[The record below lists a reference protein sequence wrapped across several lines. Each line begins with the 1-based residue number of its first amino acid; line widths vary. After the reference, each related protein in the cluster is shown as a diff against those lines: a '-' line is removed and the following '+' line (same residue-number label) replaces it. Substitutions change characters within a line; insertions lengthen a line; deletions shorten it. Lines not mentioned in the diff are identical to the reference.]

1 MAETQQIVAETADK
15 QVPLDFD
22 AEAQDVEVSLE
33 GPASVEMV
41 TDAEIVEIEEKTE
54 QEEYGSTVQKR
65 IDRLTKKMREAE
77 RQREEA
83 VKYAQNVQQ
92 ESEGLKARMQQL
104 DQGYVSEY
112 GSRITAEQQQ
122 AEGDLKKAVELGD
135 VDATVAAQK
144 TLTQLA
150 VAQDRYE
157 QAKVQ
162 QEQQAAQQAA
172 YAQQMEQQ
180 AQAYPQQQVQQ
191 AAAPPT
197 DPKAEKWAA
206 RNEWF
211 GQDEAMTF
219 AAFGIH
225 KKMVESEGFDP
236 QSDEYYSELDERI
249 QTEFPQKFNGT
260 SKRAAQTVAGV
271 SRSSSSGR
279 GSKKVRLTPS
289 QVAIAKKLGV
299 PLEEYAKYV
308 KE

>member
-1 MAETQQIVAETADK
+1 MAETQQKAHEADSG
-15 QVPLDFD
+15 QVPLEFD
-22 AEAQDVEVSLE
+22 EEATEVEISSEDSPEIEAQVIEVE
-33 GPASVEMV
+33 
-41 TDAEIVEIEEKTE
+41 DKTE
-54 QEEYGSTVQKR
+54 QEEYGATVQKR

-83 VKYAQNVQQ
+83 LKYAQNVQQ
-92 ESEGLKARMQQL
+92 ESNGLKARMQQL

-112 GSRITAEQQQ
+112 GNRINAEQQQ
-122 AEGDLKKAVELGD
+122 AENELKKAVELGD

-144 TLTQLA
+144 SMTQLA

-157 QAKVQ
+157 QAKIQ
-162 QEQQAAQQAA
+162 QDQLLAQQQA
-172 YAQQMEQQ
+172 YAQQLAQQ
-180 AQAYPQQQVQQ
+180 NQTNYAPQP
-191 AAAPPT
+191 AAAPQT

-225 KKMVESEGFDP
+225 KKMVETEGFDP
-236 QSDEYYSELDERI
+236 QSEEYYSELDERL
-249 QTEFPQKFNGT
+249 QTEFPQKINGT

-279 GSKKVRLTPS
+279 GKKKVRLTPS
-289 QVAIAKKLGV
+289 QVTIAKKLGV

>member
-1 MAETQQIVAETADK
+1 MAEIQQKVHEADSG
-15 QVPLDFD
+15 QVPLEFD
-22 AEAQDVEVSLE
+22 ETAAEVEV
-33 GPASVEMV
+33 PVESEAIS
-41 TDAEIVEIEEKTE
+41 DAEIVEIEEKTE

-191 AAAPPT
+191 AAALPT

-225 KKMVESEGFDP
+225 KKMVETEGFDP

>member
-1 MAETQQIVAETADK
+1 MAETQQQAIETDST

-22 AEAQDVEVSLE
+22 STGDDIEVSIEDAVSAEA
-33 GPASVEMV
+33 V
-41 TDAEIVEIEEKTE
+41 TDAEVVEIEEKTE
-54 QEEYGSTVQKR
+54 QEEYGATVQKR

-83 VKYAQNVQQ
+83 LKYAQSVQT
-92 ESEGLKARMQQL
+92 ESNDLKNRIQQL

-122 AEGDLKKAVELGD
+122 AESDLRKAVELGD

-144 TLTQLA
+144 ALTQLA

-172 YAQQMEQQ
+172 YAQHMEQQ

-191 AAAPPT
+191 AAAPPA
-197 DPKAEKWAA
+197 DPKAEKWAQK
-206 RNEWF
+206 NEWF
-211 GQDEAMTF
+211 GTDDAMTY

-225 KKMVESEGFDP
+225 KRLVESEGFDP
-236 QSDEYYSELDERI
+236 QSDDYYSELDERMRK
-249 QTEFPQKFNGT
+249 EFPQKFNGT

-271 SRSSSSGR
+271 SRSTTSGR
-279 GSKKVRLTPS
+279 SGRKVRLTPS

>member
-1 MAETQQIVAETADK
+1 MAETQQQATEIDTT

-22 AEAQDVEVSLE
+22 STGEDIEVSIEDAVSAEA
-33 GPASVEMV
+33 V
-41 TDAEIVEIEEKTE
+41 TDAEVVEIEEKTE
-54 QEEYGSTVQKR
+54 QEEYGATVQKR

-83 VKYAQNVQQ
+83 LKYAQSVQT
-92 ESEGLKARMQQL
+92 ESNDLKNRIQQL

-122 AEGDLKKAVELGD
+122 AESDLRKAVELGD

-144 TLTQLA
+144 ALTQLA

-172 YAQQMEQQ
+172 YAQQMDQQ

-191 AAAPPT
+191 AAAPPA
-197 DPKAEKWAA
+197 DPKAEKWAQK
-206 RNEWF
+206 NEWF
-211 GQDEAMTF
+211 GTDDAMTY

-225 KKMVESEGFDP
+225 KRLVESEGFDP
-236 QSDEYYSELDERI
+236 QSDDYYSELDERMRK
-249 QTEFPQKFNGT
+249 EFPQKFNGT

-271 SRSSSSGR
+271 SRSTSSGR
-279 GSKKVRLTPS
+279 SGNKVRLTPS

-299 PLEEYAKYV
+299 PLEEYAKHV

>member
-1 MAETQQIVAETADK
+1 MAAAQQTVAETTDK

-22 AEAQDVEVSLE
+22 EDAPDVEVSLE
-33 GPASVEMV
+33 SPALAEEIS
-41 TDAEIVEIEEKTE
+41 DAEVIEVREVEEKTE
-54 QEEYGSTVQKR
+54 QEEYTTTVQKR

-83 VKYAQNVQQ
+83 LKYAQNVQT
-92 ESEGLKARMQQL
+92 ESNDLKARMQQL

-112 GSRITAEQQQ
+112 GSRINAEQQQ
-122 AEGDLKKAVELGD
+122 AEGELRKAVELGD

-144 TLTQLA
+144 TMTQLA

-157 QAKVQ
+157 QAKAQ
-162 QEQQAAQQAA
+162 QEQQVAQEAA
-172 YAQQMEQQ
+172 YSQQLSQQNQTNYAQ
-180 AQAYPQQQVQQ
+180 PP

-197 DPKAEKWAA
+197 DPKAAKWAS

-236 QSDEYYSELDERI
+236 QSDDYYSELDERL
-249 QTEFPQKFNGT
+249 QTEFPQKIGC
-260 SKRAAQTVAGV
+260 AA
-271 SRSSSSGR
+271 
-279 GSKKVRLTPS
+279 
-289 QVAIAKKLGV
+289 
-299 PLEEYAKYV
+299 
-308 KE
+308 

>member
-1 MAETQQIVAETADK
+1 MAETQQIVTETADK

-157 QAKVQ
+157 QAKGQ

-225 KKMVESEGFDP
+225 KKMVETEGFDP

>member
-1 MAETQQIVAETADK
+1 MAETQQKAHEADSG
-15 QVPLDFD
+15 QVPLEFD
-22 AEAQDVEVSLE
+22 EEAAEVEISSEDSPEIEAQVIEV
-33 GPASVEMV
+33 
-41 TDAEIVEIEEKTE
+41 EEKTE
-54 QEEYGSTVQKR
+54 QEEYGATVQKR

-77 RQREEA
+77 RQREA
-83 VKYAQNVQQ
+83 ALKYAQNVQQ
-92 ESEGLKARMQQL
+92 ESDGLKARMQQL

-112 GSRITAEQQQ
+112 GNRINAEQQQ
-122 AEGDLKKAVELGD
+122 AENELKKAVELGD

-144 TLTQLA
+144 TMTQLA

-157 QAKVQ
+157 QAKIQ
-162 QEQQAAQQAA
+162 QDQYAAQEAA
-172 YAQQMEQQ
+172 YAQQLAQQ
-180 AQAYPQQQVQQ
+180 NQTNYAQQP
-191 AAAPPT
+191 AAAPQT

-225 KKMVESEGFDP
+225 KKMVETEGFDP
-236 QSDEYYSELDERI
+236 QSEEYYSELDERL
-249 QTEFPQKFNGT
+249 QKEFPQKFNGT

-279 GSKKVRLTPS
+279 GKKKVRLTPS
-289 QVAIAKKLGV
+289 QVTIAKKLGV